1 MPDPRQLP
9 VPAEWEGA
17 IQGYLTHC
25 RAFGLRPQSLRTFR
39 ERLSHLA
46 RRVSS
51 GPFELTNDELLA
63 YLSEQRW
70 APATLR
76 ARTQTFRGF
85 WRWAAKKGFSAFDPS
100 EDTPRGKPIEANPQ
114 AVPYVTYLET
124 LVRSDARTRR
134 ILRLAGEAGLRRGEI
149 AVGHTRDILTSNTG
163 PSLEVH
169 GKGGKV
175 RVVPLTADLEHEL
188 RVLPEGFFFPGKIDG
203 HLSAR
208 RVSELAKARLPEPW
222 TIHKL
227 RHMFATRSF
236 AVSKDLVSVQRI
248 LGHAS
253 ITTTTAYVQTSDE
266 GLRNIVN
273 AVAVRAFDYGADQKI
288 RKAASRVVTF
298 DLETVTSE
306 QATQLIAL
314 LSQKV
319 TTSRGFEGDLRSPAQ
334 RR

>member
-9 VPAEWEGA
+9 VPAEWDEA
-17 IQGYLTHC
+17 IRQYLVHC
-25 RAFGLRPQSLRTFR
+25 KAFGIRPQSLRTFR

-46 RRVSS
+46 RRVGS
-51 GPFELTNDELLA
+51 GPYSLTNDELLA
-63 YLSEQRW
+63 YLAGQQW

-85 WRWAAKKGFSAFDPS
+85 WRWASKKGFTSFDPS
-100 EDTPRGKPIEANPQ
+100 EDTPRGRPVEANPQ

-124 LVRSDARTRR
+124 LVRSDARTRLL
-134 ILRLAGEAGLRRGEI
+134 LRLAGEAGLRRGEI
-149 AVGHTRDILTSNTG
+149 AVAHTRDILVSTSG

-175 RVVPLTADLEHEL
+175 RVVPLTVDLEHEL

-222 TIHKL
+222 SIHKL

-236 AVSKDLVSVQRI
+236 AVSKDLVSVQRL

-266 GLRNIVN
+266 GLRTIVN
-273 AVAVRAFDYGADQKI
+273 EVAVRALDFGADQKI

-298 DLETVTSE
+298 DLATVTSE
-306 QATQLIAL
+306 QATQLIKL
-314 LSQKV
+314 LSHKIQKSHGA
-319 TTSRGFEGDLRSPAQ
+319 TSHFSH
-334 RR
+334 